1 MTILTI
7 IIYTLILIIFG
18 LIGYA
23 IMQIKLAGMN
33 VRDFWSFIEA
43 NKTLDKLYK
52 LSKQYEHMNTQ
63 QQIIFL
69 SQAEDVFNAFDKI
82 PNAIWEEEYSKYRE
96 VLETYRNIRVLRW
109 AEQG

>member
-1 MTILTI
+1 MKILAI
-7 IIYTLILIIFG
+7 IIYTLILVIFG

-23 IMQIKLAGMN
+23 VMQIKLAGMN
-33 VRDFWSFIEA
+33 VKDFWSFIEA
-43 NKTLDKLYK
+43 NQTLDRLYRVSK
-52 LSKQYEHMNTQ
+52 GFDHLSVQ

-69 SQAEDVFNAFDKI
+69 QEAEQVFNAFEKV
-82 PNAIWEEEYSKYRE
+82 PSEIWEEDFSKYSE

>member
-1 MTILTI
+1 MTILII
-7 IIYTLILIIFG
+7 IIYTLFLIIFA

-33 VRDFWSFIEA
+33 VKDFWSFIEA

-52 LSKQYEHMNTQ
+52 LSKQYEQMNAG

-69 SQAEDVFNAFDKI
+69 AQAENVFNAFDKI
-82 PNAIWEEEYSKYRE
+82 PNAIWEEEYSKYRQ

-109 AEQG
+109 AEQ

>member
-1 MTILTI
+1 MNILTI
-7 IIYTLILIIFG
+7 IIYTLFLIIFA

-33 VRDFWSFIEA
+33 VKDFWSFIEA

-52 LSKQYEHMNTQ
+52 LSKQYEQMNAG

-69 SQAEDVFNAFDKI
+69 AQAENVFNAFDKV
-82 PNAIWEEEYSKYRE
+82 PNAIWEEEYSKYRQ
-96 VLETYRNIRVLRW
+96 VLETYRNIRILRW
-109 AEQG
+109 AEQ